1 MSMVAYI
8 LTNFKTDEG
17 ISRKYKNENIVVN
30 KRYLQ
35 LLREQGFMI
44 PSRYLPR
51 DMYTMNSL
59 LVSVPT
65 G

>member
-1 MSMVAYI
+1 MVAYI